1 MNDFEAVQKFFIAEV
16 QLGEDCIGQGDE
28 DQAVEHLSNAIAVCG
43 QPQSLLQVFAQTLPD
58 DVFKRILD
66 RLPVVTQKI
75 RMIALSQMSGG
86 RASGQGPVLFAGD
99 SEDDVSIGRLLN
111 EAAGNPF
118 SSSSSSTGPQI
129 GIVQESKT
137 TAAFIDDDVE

>member
-1 MNDFEAVQKFFIAEV
+1 MNDFEAVQKFFIQEV
-16 QLGEDCIGQGDE
+16 QAGEDCIGQGDE

-43 QPQSLLQVFAQTLPD
+43 QPQSLLQVFAQTLPE
-58 DVFKRILD
+58 DVFKRILE

-75 RMIALSQMSGG
+75 RMIALSQMSGS
-86 RASGQGPVLFAGD
+86 RASGPAPTLFAGD

-118 SSSSSSTGPQI
+118 GSAGPQI
-129 GIVQESKT
+129 GVVPSQESKT
-137 TAAFIDDDVE
+137 SAAFIDDDVE